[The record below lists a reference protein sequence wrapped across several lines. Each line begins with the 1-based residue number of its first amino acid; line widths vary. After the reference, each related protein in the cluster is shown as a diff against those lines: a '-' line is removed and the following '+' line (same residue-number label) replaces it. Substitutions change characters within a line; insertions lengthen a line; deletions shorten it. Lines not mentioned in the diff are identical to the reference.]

1 MWDEENREK
10 LGRERA
16 SHFPCIKVDLSSV
29 LESAGGPIGK
39 IQLVGTTDAPR
50 VALLLPLER
59 HY

>member
-10 LGRERA
+10 LGRGRA
-16 SHFPCIKVDLSSV
+16 SHFPYTKVDLSSV
-29 LESAGGPIGK
+29 LERWRSHEK